1 MKQPLPHTWGLGG
14 KNHPAIK
21 QRQILIRM
29 ALDTLILM
37 WANTHFLLIY
47 LRIYI
52 IVVIE
57 YVFKVMTLEQN

>member
-1 MKQPLPHTWGLGG
+1 MKVLFPHTWGLGG
-14 KNHPAIK
+14 KNYLAIK

-29 ALDTLILM
+29 ALNTLILM
-37 WANTHFLLIY
+37 WANAHFLLIY
-47 LRIYI
+47 LRIHI